1 MKRDW
6 DTMRSVLLEVEALS
20 REAASKFDYFAP
32 WHSDDPEAIRAVH
45 ALMLEEHGYLGGT
58 RYQTLSE
65 GQYLK
70 GPMLTMTGADLL
82 DSIREQGVWNKMKSI
97 AKEKGVGLAFD
108 SIGGLA
114 KLAIGQMLAPTA

>member
-1 MKRDW
+1 M
-6 DTMRSVLLEVEALS
+6 SS
-20 REAASKFDYFAP
+20 RARIG
-32 WHSDDPEAIRAVH
+32 DDPW
-45 ALMLEEHGYLGGT
+45 
-58 RYQTLSE
+58 SE
-65 GQYLK
+65 PLRLNHWVCGYLK
-70 GPMLTMTGADLL
+70 GPVLTMTGADLL

>member
-32 WHSDDPEAIRAVH
+32 WHSDAPEAIRAVH

-58 RYQTLSE
+58 SYQTLSE

-70 GPMLTMTGADLL
+70 GPVLTMTGADLL
-82 DSIREQGVWNKMKSI
+82 DSIREQGVWNQMKSI

-108 SIGGLA
+108 SLGGLA
-114 KLAIGQMLAPTA
+114 KLAIGKMLAPTA